1 MVGFRCFCG
10 LGVVPRR
17 SFSFSGVGFQR
28 YWFRVFCVVKV
39 FGIGGGLVVMGF
51 CWRWQRKGQCS
62 SRGDSVLC
70 WDKWRRK
77 EGVAGFGVD
86 GCGWMGSCAGVEW
99 PETSWLVLEGCG
111 RFFGSLFGVG
121 VVGYGGGCLELSGS
135 GVGGWRR
142 SFLGLGF
149 CLGMPERARYVD
161 SPC

>member
-17 SFSFSGVGFQR
+17 SFSFSGVGFRR

-39 FGIGGGLVVMGF
+39 FGIGGGLVVMVFVGGGSERGSVVVEATR
-51 CWRWQRKGQCS
+51 CCVGTSGGGKKGLL
-62 SRGDSVLC
+62 VLV
-70 WDKWRRK
+70 WM
-77 EGVAGFGVD
+77 GVD
-86 GCGWMGSCAGVEW
+86 GWGRR
-99 PETSWLVLEGCG
+99 LVVEGCG

-121 VVGYGGGCLELSGS
+121 AVGYGGGCLELSGS

-149 CLGMPERARYVD
+149 CPGMPERARYVD